1 MFGLGTLFCGLSQ
14 NINQLIAARAFAG
27 IGGGGMTTVVSIL
40 MSDAIPLKDR
50 GLWQGFIN
58 IIYATGAGVGAPAG
72 GILADGVG
80 WRWSF
85 LSQAPLCLLAFIAVL
100 VVLKEPEPEIVKK
113 ESDWRGKLKRVDFL
127 GALMLVF
134 AVFALLLGMDRGSN
148 VSWRVKECLIPLCLS
163 VPLFALFI
171 LVEVKIATEPFAP
184 GHVVFNKSLFAAYMC
199 NFFSFAGYLAAL
211 FYIPLYFQA
220 VHGDSAS
227 RAGVLL
233 IPAILCGVSGSLFG
247 GIVMKRTGK
256 YYWLTV
262 VAYLMLSIGLL
273 GILLFSGAVM
283 DSTIGIII
291 SSSLCAFGNGIGVT
305 STLIALISNAKH
317 DDQAVA
323 TACSYLFRSLGST
336 TGVSLTSSA
345 ANQVLRSSLETKLG
359 SGKDAAV
366 IVEGVRRTLA
376 YIKTLEPETRSLV
389 RSAYGVSTRAAYGVD
404 VGLVVGAALAAWFIK
419 EKPLSR

>member
-1 MFGLGTLFCGLSQ
+1 MLS
-14 NINQLIAARAFAG
+14 RAF
-27 IGGGGMTTVVSIL
+27 
-40 MSDAIPLKDR
+40 
-50 GLWQGFIN
+50 
-58 IIYATGAGVGAPAG
+58 
-72 GILADGVG
+72 LA
-80 WRWSF
+80 
-85 LSQAPLCLLAFIAVL
+85 QAPLCLLAFIAVL

-127 GALMLVF
+127 GALMLVL

-148 VSWRVKECLIPLCLS
+148 VSWRAKECLIPLCLS
-163 VPLFALFI
+163 IPLFALFI
-171 LVEVKIATEPFAP
+171 LVEVKVASEPFAP
-184 GHVVFNKSLFAAYMC
+184 GHVVFNTSLFAAYMC

-262 VAYLMLSIGLL
+262 IAYLMLSVGLL
-273 GILLFSGAVM
+273 GILLFSGAVI

-345 ANQVLRSSLETKLG
+345 ANQVLRSSLEKKLS

-376 YIKTLEPETRSLV
+376 YIKTLEPETRELV